1 MSVVCFIRA
10 MRKVIQKNE
19 RQKADW
25 KQLID
30 SNAPLHVRYPE
41 GELIYQ
47 VGTYAAGVYLITR
60 GFVSDHCTTQ
70 KKDRYL
76 STSEILGPGELIGLA
91 ILLQGSDKLH
101 ISRARAITETELCFF
116 EKESFFKMAQEQTI
130 VKDYCIDCL
139 ARRLYSIKRRS
150 CPTDHKTP
158 AEQMYQ
164 LLLELA
170 QKHGEYSEKGLI
182 LLPTEITEAVLA
194 QLLGISNTKLS
205 RIITSVTWVSLLGER
220 LALLPEA
227 SPLS

>member
-1 MSVVCFIRA
+1 MK
-10 MRKVIQKNE
+10 KVIQKDE
-19 RQKADW
+19 RQIADW
-25 KQLID
+25 KELID
-30 SNAPLHVRYPE
+30 SYAPLHVRYPE

-47 VGTYAAGVYLITR
+47 VGTYAAGVYLITK
-60 GFVSDHCTTQ
+60 GFVSDQCTVQ
-70 KKDRYL
+70 NNDPHL

-101 ISRARAITETELCFF
+101 VSRARAITETELCFF
-116 EKESFFKMAQEQTI
+116 EKESFFKMAQEQTT

-150 CPTDHKTP
+150 HPRDHKAY

-182 LLPTEITEAVLA
+182 LLPTEITTAVLA

-205 RIITSVTWVSLLGER
+205 RIIASVTWISLLGER

-227 SPLS
+227 SPLG

>member
-1 MSVVCFIRA
+1 
-10 MRKVIQKNE
+10 MRKTLKRNE
-19 RQKADW
+19 KQEVDW
-25 KQLID
+25 KQLIE
-30 SNAPLHVRYPE
+30 SYAALHVRYPE

-60 GFVSDHCTTQ
+60 GFVSDQCMAQ
-70 KKDRYL
+70 SKDRCL
-76 STSEILGPGELIGLA
+76 CASEILGPGELIGLV

-150 CPTDHKTP
+150 HPRDHKAY

-164 LLLELA
+164 LLFELA

-182 LLPTEITEAVLA
+182 LLPGEITEGVLA
-194 QLLGISNTKLS
+194 QLLGISNIKVS
-205 RIITSVTWVSLLGER
+205 RIIASVTWVSLLGEQ

>member
-1 MSVVCFIRA
+1 MFIRA
-10 MRKVIQKNE
+10 KKKVIQTDE
-19 RQKADW
+19 RRKADW
-25 KQLID
+25 EKLID
-30 SNAPLHVRYPE
+30 SYAPLHVRYPE

-47 VGTYAAGVYLITR
+47 VGTYAAGVYLITK
-60 GFVSDHCTTQ
+60 GFVSDRCTVQ
-70 KKDRYL
+70 NNDRHL

-91 ILLQGSDKLH
+91 VLLQGSDKLH
-101 ISRARAITETELCFF
+101 VSRARAITETELYFF
-116 EKESFFKMAQEQTI
+116 VKESFFKVAQEQTI

-150 CPTDHKTP
+150 HPTDYKAHG
-158 AEQMYQ
+158 EQMYQ

-182 LLPTEITEAVLA
+182 LLPIEITTAVLA
-194 QLLGISNTKLS
+194 KLLGISNTKLS
-205 RIITSVTWVSLLGER
+205 RIIASVTWISLLGER

>member
-1 MSVVCFIRA
+1 MK
-10 MRKVIQKNE
+10 KVIQKNE

-30 SNAPLHVRYPE
+30 SYAALHVRYPE

-47 VGTYAAGVYLITR
+47 VGAYAAGVYLITK
-60 GFVSDHCTTQ
+60 GFVSDRCTVQ
-70 KKDRYL
+70 NKDPHL

-101 ISRARAITETELCFF
+101 VSRARAITETELCFF
-116 EKESFFKMAQEQTI
+116 EKESFFKMAQEQTM

-139 ARRLYSIKRRS
+139 AQRLYSIKRRS
-150 CPTDHKTP
+150 HSTDHK
-158 AEQMYQ
+158 AHAKQMYQ
-164 LLLELA
+164 LLLELG
-170 QKHGEYSEKGLI
+170 QRHGEYSEKGLI
-182 LLPTEITEAVLA
+182 LLPTEITTAVLA

-205 RIITSVTWVSLLGER
+205 RIIASVTWISLLGER

-227 SPLS
+227 SPLG